1 MSRKV
6 GMVHAGCFNVRL
18 FNELA
23 SEVMPDVEVVHL
35 VDEGLPSMAGEQ
47 LHGRVV
53 RRLKA
58 LSSFAEESG
67 AEVVLLT
74 CTAFSRLADEVG
86 EAVKVPVLS
95 VLEIMIDEAMGI
107 SDRIGILGTHPG
119 MLASA
124 AQMIDEQ
131 STEQGKKIE
140 VKTLLCPGAFDAL
153 WRDDMVTH
161 DRIVLENLDQMMDEV
176 DVIVVPQPSMERVMK
191 QVPETSRRVPIL
203 SSARL
208 SAQRLK
214 EKLDSIA

>member
-1 MSRKV
+1 MNRKI

-35 VDEGLPSMAGEQ
+35 VDEGLPTMAGEQ
-47 LHGRVV
+47 LRGRVV

-74 CTAFSRLADEVG
+74 CTAFGRLEDEVG
-86 EAVKVPVLS
+86 EAVSVPVLS
-95 VLEIMIDEAMGI
+95 VLEIMVEEATKA
-107 SDRIGILGTHPG
+107 SARVGILGTHPG
-119 MLASA
+119 TLASA
-124 AQMIDEQ
+124 TQIINEQ
-131 STEQGKKIE
+131 STEQGKQIE

-153 WRDDMVTH
+153 LRDDMATH
-161 DRIVLENLDQMMDEV
+161 DRIVLENLDRLMNEV
-176 DVIVVPQPSMERVMK
+176 DIIVVPQPSMERVVK
-191 QVPETSRRVPIL
+191 QVPEASRKIPIL
-203 SSARL
+203 SSGRL

-214 EKLDSIA
+214 EELDSLS